1 MIELISPLYQVAG
14 IKQIFIHNFI
24 IPEALPSIK
33 WRISQR
39 KANLFSVEGKG
50 RDGHST
56 FTHLCWHCP
65 MSSSLKQKRSMPGK
79 MIGSDENIFARIQII

>member
-50 RDGHST
+50 RD
-56 FTHLCWHCP
+56 
-65 MSSSLKQKRSMPGK
+65 
-79 MIGSDENIFARIQII
+79 